1 MKVLAM
7 GDRFMTNEVLTEAF
21 TEATKDLGID
31 FDIVYLEDQWPVEPL
46 LANDEV
52 REYCGS
58 DDEIVPVIADC
69 EVLLTHTGCITRKVI
84 EAAPNLRV
92 IGVGRGGPVNI
103 NVDAATEHGIPVC
116 FAPGRNSGAVAEY
129 TVGMILAA
137 TRNIVS
143 CHSSFHGEKRW
154 RGDMYA
160 FEYIGDEMNQSTI
173 GLIGTGAIGNKV
185 ARLMQAFGAKVIA
198 FDPYVPAEKQ
208 LEGVEYVSLDDVFT
222 NADVISLHA
231 RYTEE
236 TTKMVNAE
244 KIALMKPTAV
254 LVNTARGELVDH
266 DALYDALAEGRIKA
280 AALDVF
286 EAEPPA
292 DESRLFGLDNVIAT
306 THLGGASRQAAE
318 IGARVA
324 SEGIATYLAGG
335 TPQFLSNPQSIVKE

>member
-1 MKVLAM
+1 MKVLLL
-7 GDRFMTNEVLTEAF
+7 GDRFMTNEVLADAF
-21 TEATKDLGID
+21 NQATSDLDID
-31 FDIVYLEDQWPVEPL
+31 FEFVHLTDGWPVEPL
-46 LANDEV
+46 QVNDEV
-52 REYCGS
+52 REFCGD

-69 EVLLTHTGCITRKVI
+69 DVLLTHTGCITRKVI
-84 EAAPNLRV
+84 DAAPNLKV

-103 NVDAATEHGIPVC
+103 NVDAATERGIPVC

-143 CHSSFHGEKRW
+143 CHSSFHGEGNW

-160 FEYIGDEMNQSTI
+160 YEYIGDEMNQSTI

-185 ARLMQAFGAKVIA
+185 AVLMQAFGATVIA
-198 FDPYVPAEKQ
+198 YDPYVPAEKQ
-208 LEGVEYVSLDDVFT
+208 LADVEYVELDEVFKR
-222 NADVISLHA
+222 ADVISLHA

-236 TTKMVNAE
+236 TAGMVNAE
-244 KIALMKPTAV
+244 RIAMMKPTAV

-266 DALYDALAEGRIKA
+266 DALYEALAGNRIKG

-286 EAEPPA
+286 EAEPPTA
-292 DESRLFGLDNVIAT
+292 ESRLFTLDNVIAT
-306 THLGGASRQAAE
+306 THLGGASRQAAS

-324 SEGIATYLAGG
+324 SEGIATFLAGNR
-335 TPQFLSNPQSIVKE
+335 PKFLSNPDSIKE

>member
-1 MKVLAM
+1 MKVLLM

-21 TEATKDLGID
+21 TTATQDLGID
-31 FDIVYLEDQWPVEPL
+31 FEVVYLEDQWPVEPL
-46 LANDEV
+46 SVNDEV
-52 REYCGS
+52 REFCGS

-84 EAAPNLRV
+84 EAAPNLKV

-198 FDPYVPAEKQ
+198 YDPYVPADKQ
-208 LEGVEYVSLDDVFT
+208 LEGVEYVELDEVFAK
-222 NADVISLHA
+222 ADVISLHA

-236 TTKMVNAE
+236 TAKMVNAD

-266 DALYDALAEGRIKA
+266 DALYDALAAGRIKA

-292 DESRLFGLDNVIAT
+292 DESRLFTLDNVIAT

-324 SEGIATYLAGG
+324 SEGIAAYLAGQ